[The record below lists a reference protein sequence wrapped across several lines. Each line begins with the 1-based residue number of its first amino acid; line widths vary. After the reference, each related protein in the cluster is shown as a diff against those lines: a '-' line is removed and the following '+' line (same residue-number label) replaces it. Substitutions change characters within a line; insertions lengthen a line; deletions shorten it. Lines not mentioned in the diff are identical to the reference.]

1 MWEMTVFI
9 VPGLSWWIDGV
20 WAVSKSLSRWANENA
35 GLRILKERKGAQA
48 LATCVGRSHMTS
60 RDESLM
66 PCKSH

>member
-20 WAVSKSLSRWANENA
+20 WAVSKAPSRQANENA
-35 GLRILKERKGAQA
+35 ELHVLKERKGAQV
-48 LATCVGRSHMTS
+48 LATLGRSLTTS
-60 RDESLM
+60 QEESLM